1 MSHKNTYFSRP
12 HGNLFVILQ
21 TVYDIQTMKRQLKIW
36 LECFRLRTLP
46 VSLSGVVI
54 AIGLAVW
61 YGHFKWIP
69 AVLCLVFALLA
80 QIASNTANEYFD
92 YLKGTDKPG
101 RVGPRRGVTEGDIRP
116 DTLRNVT
123 FGLLALA
130 GIVGCGLIPYGGW
143 WLLPVGIVIA
153 LGALAYSTGPY
164 PLSYH
169 GLGELMVFI
178 FFGLVPVNLTY
189 YVMALQFHPVVIL
202 FSISIGLLGVNVLL
216 VNNYRDV
223 EDDREA
229 GKRTSVVLFGRK
241 AAAFSYLLNGYLGMA
256 VLAVFWFLIV
266 VGRDMMLPKW
276 TLAIPVL
283 YLVLHT
289 ATWYKL
295 THRDG
300 AALNPLL
307 GETAR
312 NMLIFTLLL
321 TIVFIIY
328 A

>member
-1 MSHKNTYFSRP
+1 
-12 HGNLFVILQ
+12 
-21 TVYDIQTMKRQLKIW
+21 MKRQLKIW

-46 VSLSGVVI
+46 VSMSGVII
-54 AIGLAVW
+54 AIGIAKW
-61 YGHFKWIP
+61 HHQFKWLP
-69 AVLCLVFALLA
+69 ALLCLAFALLA

-92 YLKGTDKPG
+92 FKKGTDKPG

-116 DTLRNVT
+116 ETLRNVT

-130 GIVGCGLIPYGGW
+130 GVVGCCLIPCGGW
-143 WLLPVGIVIA
+143 WLLRVGIVIA
-153 LGALAYSTGPY
+153 LAALAYSTGPY

-169 GLGELMVFI
+169 GLGELTVFI

-189 YVMALQFHPVVIL
+189 YVMALRFDPLVLL
-202 FSISIGLLGVNVLL
+202 FSIAIGLLGVNVLL

-229 GKRTSVVLFGRK
+229 GKKTQTVMRGRPIT
-241 AAAFSYLLNGYLGMA
+241 AFAYLLNGYLGMA
-256 VLAVFWFLIV
+256 ILAVFWFMIGYMHL
-266 VGRDMMLPKW
+266 LPVW

-283 YLVLHT
+283 YLVMHT

-295 THRDG
+295 SHRDG

-307 GETAR
+307 GATAR
-312 NMLIFTLLL
+312 NMLIFTLLF

-328 A
+328 S

>member
-1 MSHKNTYFSRP
+1 
-12 HGNLFVILQ
+12 
-21 TVYDIQTMKRQLKIW
+21 MKRQLKIW

-46 VSLSGVVI
+46 VSMSGVII
-54 AIGLAVW
+54 AIGIAKW
-61 YGHFKWIP
+61 HHQFKWLP
-69 AVLCLVFALLA
+69 ALLCLAFALLA

-92 YLKGTDKPG
+92 FKKGTDKPG

-116 DTLRNVT
+116 ETLRNVT

-130 GIVGCGLIPYGGW
+130 GVVGCCLIPYGGW

-153 LGALAYSTGPY
+153 LAALAYSTGPY

-169 GLGELMVFI
+169 GLGELTVFI

-189 YVMALQFHPVVIL
+189 YVMALRFDPLVLL
-202 FSISIGLLGVNVLL
+202 FSITIGLLGVNVLL

-229 GKRTSVVLFGRK
+229 GKKTQTVMRGRPVT
-241 AAAFSYLLNGYLGMA
+241 AFAYLLNGYLGMA
-256 VLAVFWFLIV
+256 ILAVFWFMIGYMHL
-266 VGRDMMLPKW
+266 LPMW
-276 TLAIPVL
+276 TLVIPAL
-283 YLVLHT
+283 YLVMHT
-289 ATWYKL
+289 VTWYKL
-295 THRDG
+295 RHRDG

-307 GETAR
+307 GATAR
-312 NMLIFTLLL
+312 NMLIFTLLF

-328 A
+328 S

>member
-1 MSHKNTYFSRP
+1 
-12 HGNLFVILQ
+12 
-21 TVYDIQTMKRQLKIW
+21 MKEQLKIW

-46 VSLSGVVI
+46 VSMSGVII
-54 AIGLAVW
+54 AIGIA
-61 YGHFKWIP
+61 KWHHQFQWLP
-69 AVLCLVFALLA
+69 ALLCLTFALLA

-92 YLKGTDKPG
+92 FKKGTDKPG

-116 DTLRNVT
+116 ETLRNVT

-130 GIVGCGLIPYGGW
+130 GVVGCCLIPYGGW

-153 LGALAYSTGPY
+153 LAALAYSTGPY

-169 GLGELMVFI
+169 GLGELTVFI

-189 YVMALQFHPVVIL
+189 YVMALRFDPLVLL
-202 FSISIGLLGVNVLL
+202 FSITIGLLGVNVLL

-229 GKRTSVVLFGRK
+229 GKKTQTVMRGRPVT
-241 AAAFSYLLNGYLGMA
+241 AFAYLLNGYLGMA
-256 VLAVFWFLIV
+256 ILAVFWFMIGYMHL
-266 VGRDMMLPKW
+266 LPMW
-276 TLAIPVL
+276 TLVIPVL
-283 YLVLHT
+283 YLVMHT
-289 ATWYKL
+289 VTWYKL
-295 THRDG
+295 RHRDG

-307 GETAR
+307 GATAR
-312 NMLIFTLLL
+312 NMLIFTLLF

-328 A
+328 S

>member
-1 MSHKNTYFSRP
+1 
-12 HGNLFVILQ
+12 
-21 TVYDIQTMKRQLKIW
+21 MKQRIKIW

-46 VSLSGVVI
+46 VSLSGVII
-54 AIGLAVW
+54 AIGLAKFHHEFRWV
-61 YGHFKWIP
+61 P
-69 AVLCLVFALLA
+69 ALLCLVFALLA
-80 QIASNTANEYFD
+80 QVVSNMANEYFD

-101 RVGPRRGVTEGDIRP
+101 RVGPRRGVTEGDIKP
-116 DTLRNVT
+116 MTLRNAT
-123 FGLLALA
+123 FGLLAVTC
-130 GIVGCGLIPYGGW
+130 IVGCCLIPYGGW

-153 LGALAYSTGPY
+153 LAALAYSTGPY

-169 GLGELMVFI
+169 GLGELTVFI

-189 YVMALQFHPVVIL
+189 YVQALRFDPIVL
-202 FSISIGLLGVNVLL
+202 LMSITIGLLGVNVLL

-223 EDDREA
+223 DDDREA

-241 AAAFSYLLNGYLGMA
+241 PASFAYLLNGYMGMA
-256 VLAVFWFLIV
+256 VLTAFW
-266 VGRDMMLPKW
+266 MLVALTRALPLW
-276 TLAIPVL
+276 TLLAPVI

-289 ATWYKL
+289 STWHKL

-321 TIVFIIY
+321 TIILIIY
-328 A
+328 SR

>member
-1 MSHKNTYFSRP
+1 
-12 HGNLFVILQ
+12 
-21 TVYDIQTMKRQLKIW
+21 MKRQLKIW

-46 VSLSGVVI
+46 VSMSGVII
-54 AIGLAVW
+54 AIGIAKW
-61 YGHFKWIP
+61 HHQFKWLP
-69 AVLCLVFALLA
+69 ALLCLAFALLA

-92 YLKGTDKPG
+92 FKKGTDKPG

-116 DTLRNVT
+116 ETLRNVT

-130 GIVGCGLIPYGGW
+130 GVVGCCLIPYGGW

-153 LGALAYSTGPY
+153 LAALAYSTGPY

-169 GLGELMVFI
+169 GLGELTVFI

-189 YVMALQFHPVVIL
+189 YVMALRFDPLVLL
-202 FSISIGLLGVNVLL
+202 FSIAIGLLGVNVLL

-229 GKRTSVVLFGRK
+229 GKKTQTVMRGRPIT
-241 AAAFSYLLNGYLGMA
+241 AFAYLLNGYLGMA
-256 VLAVFWFLIV
+256 ILAVFWFMIGYMHL
-266 VGRDMMLPKW
+266 LPIW

-283 YLVLHT
+283 YLVMHT

-295 THRDG
+295 RHRDG

-307 GETAR
+307 GATAR
-312 NMLIFTLLL
+312 NMLIFTLLF

-328 A
+328 S